1 MTAPRKPLD
10 LAAFDG
16 LLDPKALCPYCD
28 EYSIPKEIPLLL
40 AECRAQ
46 REQIKA
52 LREALEEAANDLRR
66 HDAHQSEAEAR
77 AVLAATQGDA

>member
-1 MTAPRKPLD
+1 MTATRKPLD

-52 LREALEEAANDLRR
+52 LREALELARVYMCNGVQLAQALNATREALK
-66 HDAHQSEAEAR
+66 
-77 AVLAATQGDA
+77 VPL